1 MADFSL
7 LFQLVILY
15 GRENRDSAYPRRRIA
30 LTAGKGGYRPPS
42 PAHDS
47 SDLCGDFKVRSLDK
61 RIAKARVFKLKDKET
76 WLYEKKQVL
85 LKYLFM
91 ED

>member
-1 MADFSL
+1 MAEYMICPRFKQCTVTCSHK
-7 LFQLVILY
+7 VIHVH
-15 GRENRDSAYPRRRIA
+15 RDDCDDEC
-30 LTAGKGGYRPPS
+30 GQ
-42 PAHDS
+42 HDMTCKAIPLS
-47 SDLCGDFKVRSLDK
+47 NLKKVRSLDK